1 MLYLQHETFVQPY
14 SKNLPLLAIET
25 RVLVR
30 ARLAS
35 SPRVRFIQYVPD
47 PLKALLTVSKH
58 ASPSSMATGSQ
69 TGFWVSWQLG
79 SEMTVQTSV
88 GMLGGYE

>member
-1 MLYLQHETFVQPY
+1 M
-14 SKNLPLLAIET
+14 IET

-35 SPRVRFIQYVPD
+35 FPRVRFIQYVPD

-58 ASPSSMATGSQ
+58 VSPSSMATGSQ
-69 TGFWVSWQLG
+69 TGFWVIWQLG
-79 SEMTVQTSV
+79 SEMMVQTSV
-88 GMLGGYE
+88 GMLGGMNDIQREREGSVISV

>member
-1 MLYLQHETFVQPY
+1 M
-14 SKNLPLLAIET
+14 IET

-58 ASPSSMATGSQ
+58 ASPSMGTGSQ
-69 TGFWVSWQLG
+69 TGFWVIWQLG

-88 GMLGGYE
+88 GMLGGVNDIQREREGSMTSV